1 MRGRKREAAS
11 RTSQP
16 ASREGEHGRGAKA
29 GHRKRQKGPRLEVSV
44 QPDGKSWRLR
54 NRQSQAQRQR
64 LGEEV
69 GKGTGANEGI
79 RHLEQSSGHRRLT
92 QGWGYKGM
100 ERAMALGALLRGS
113 SIHLN
118 TPNIQ
123 NGTYILAT
131 RRCTHSHLPGLFL
144 LCETKV
150 FLASCSLPQSRSTPP
165 NPSPRSPRP
174 RCQATPNLF
183 PHSSCP
189 TGPWELL
196 QLRGSEGRTGEGAA
210 RVSYLE
216 GGEVGVA
223 HDPMDGLEVG
233 QVPLRHVHQLGGVY
247 LVGEVG
253 RAVLQ
258 RGRVFILVAVFLGW
272 GPRQSLD

>member
-79 RHLEQSSGHRRLT
+79 RHLEQISGHRKLKR
-92 QGWGYKGM
+92 GWGYKGM
-100 ERAMALGALLRGS
+100 ERAMALGALLGGA

-123 NGTYILAT
+123 KGTYILAIGAAPT
-131 RRCTHSHLPGLFL
+131 PTCLAYFSSVRPKCFQRR
-144 LCETKV
+144 
-150 FLASCSLPQSRSTPP
+150 A
-165 NPSPRSPRP
+165 PSPRQEAHPPTPASGAQDPDARSPPIFCPIALALPALGNCCSSEVP
-174 RCQATPNLF
+174 RAALGRGP
-183 PHSSCP
+183 PGSP
-189 TGPWELL
+189 T
-196 QLRGSEGRTGEGAA
+196 LRGERWAWPTTPWTASRWDKFLSATCTSSGAFTWLGRWA
-210 RVSYLE
+210 
-216 GGEVGVA
+216 
-223 HDPMDGLEVG
+223 GLCS
-233 QVPLRHVHQLGGVY
+233 RGGVSSS
-247 LVGEVG
+247 
-253 RAVLQ
+253 
-258 RGRVFILVAVFLGW
+258 W
-272 GPRQSLD
+272 